1 MHRVVVLALPG
12 VVPFELGIPARIFR
26 AARDQFGEQLYEVI
40 TCSLDGHPVGADAD
54 YSIAVEHDASALTMA
69 DTVVVPP
76 AHAVDGT
83 IQHEVLSAPL
93 AEAFS
98 LIKPGTRMV
107 AICTGAFV
115 LAAAGLLEGRP
126 ATTHW
131 READRLAQLFPGVKV
146 DPDVLF
152 IDDGDVLTSAGVA
165 AGIDLCL
172 HIVRRDHGSVVANLV
187 ARACVVPPTRNGG
200 QAQYIQRPIPEAKGS
215 TATTRAWALEHLHQP
230 LSLADLA
237 AHASMSIRTF
247 TRRFRDETGISPAQW
262 LTRQRVDLAR
272 HLLEASDLPIDHI
285 AHRAGFGTSVSLR
298 QHMRATI
305 GVSPNTYRRT
315 FHARPRTCDFP
326 AHGSPTSF
334 TGGARPEPTIPR

>member
-12 VVPFELGIPARIFR
+12 VVPFELGIPARIFG
-26 AARDQFGEQLYEVI
+26 AARDQLGEQFYEVI
-40 TCSLDGHPVGADAD
+40 TCSLDGRPVPADAD
-54 YSIAVEHDASALTMA
+54 YSVAVEHSASILSTAN
-69 DTVVVPP
+69 TVVIPP
-76 AHAVDGT
+76 THTPEGT
-83 IQHEVLSAPL
+83 TQREVLPAPL
-93 AEAFS
+93 AEAF
-98 LIKPGTRMV
+98 LRIKPGTRMV

-126 ATTHW
+126 VTTHW
-131 READRLAQLFPGVKV
+131 READRLARLFPGVKV

-172 HIVRRDHGSVVANLV
+172 HIIRRDYGSAVANQV
-187 ARACVVPPTRNGG
+187 ARTCVVPPTRDGG
-200 QAQYIQRPIPEAKGS
+200 QAQYIQRPIPDAKGS
-215 TATTRAWALEHLHQP
+215 TAATRSWALEHLHQP

-247 TRRFRDETGISPAQW
+247 TRRFRDETGLSPAQW
-262 LTRQRVDLAR
+262 LTRHRVDLAC

-285 AHRAGFGTSVSLR
+285 AHRAGFGTPASLR
-298 QHMRATI
+298 QHLHATI

-315 FHARPRTCDFP
+315 FHTGPRINSDGRKLAGIHGIGRD
-326 AHGSPTSF
+326 AHN
-334 TGGARPEPTIPR
+334 